1 MELDFKE
8 MIKME
13 INGALSPMRVMPLEG
28 ESFLFLVLPVR
39 VKNDD

>member
-1 MELDFKE
+1 MVKL
-8 MIKME
+8 E
-13 INGALSPMRVMPLEG
+13 INGALSPMRVVSLKG

>member
-1 MELDFKE
+1 MVKL
-8 MIKME
+8 E
-13 INGALSPMRVMPLEG
+13 INGALSPMRILPLEG